1 MNTLEIA
8 YVPSDFKHYYPE
20 RIALAIN
27 YISETNDPDI
37 KGLIG
42 FMSERIHGRRL
53 IGKKPAEENG
63 AIYMGGNSLD
73 KRQCYRD
80 AQILLARVILDT
92 SSPLDREI
100 NNNYVKPQLENIA
113 YGLYGRGNQDTFRNW
128 IVAKKIYVERGLE
141 YLEGL
146 NFRQCEKSDEELR
159 KILEKAEPFFR
170 MEKEYRIIHNL
181 IVKDINYSP
190 LCR

>member
-8 YVPSDFKHYYPE
+8 YVPSNFKHYYPE

-42 FMSERIHGRRL
+42 FMSERIHDRRL

-100 NNNYVKPQLENIA
+100 NNNYVKPQLDNIA
-113 YGLYGRGNQDTFRNW
+113 YGLYERGNQDTFRNW

>member
-8 YVPSDFKHYYPE
+8 YVPSNFKHYYPE

-128 IVAKKIYVERGLE
+128 IVAEKVYVEEGFM
-141 YLEGL
+141 YLHFING
-146 NFRQCEKSDEELR
+146 QTEKSGEELR

-181 IVKDINYSP
+181 K
-190 LCR
+190 